1 MKATLA
7 RNAESGG
14 SRTVIY
20 KDARVLVPL
29 CDIHEA
35 MDAILTTSDRPY
47 MMRSVNR
54 AIKKAYKPV
63 MAGTASPEVAITLA
77 QDIGIWF
84 ANEVLEGRE
93 TLAVN

>member
-1 MKATLA
+1 MKAALA
-7 RNAESGG
+7 HNAENGG
-14 SRTVIY
+14 SRMVIY

-47 MMRSVNR
+47 MICSVNR
-54 AIKKAYKPV
+54 AIKKVYKSV
-63 MAGTASPEVAITLA
+63 MDGTASPEVAITLA

-84 ANEVLEGRE
+84 ANEVVEGRE